1 MLGDPDHSQLQKRA
15 LFLPWL
21 CNGVLE
27 HRGTGAKPRLPNL
40 VSLVSITS
48 GAKPDPKAAA

>member
-1 MLGDPDHSQLQKRA
+1 VLGDPDHSQLQKRA